1 MNIIVYIILEDALL
15 LVRLINM
22 SSKRRTS
29 DLIASQILKVCVDGA
44 SKTRIVYQT
53 NLNSVSA
60 KPYIEHLMK
69 NGFIEAIPVGSR
81 VIYKTT
87 PNGLEL
93 EKRFNR
99 FHSEMDKLY
108 ACV

>member
-1 MNIIVYIILEDALL
+1 MIIIVYIILEDTLL
-15 LVRLINM
+15 LGRQRYMN
-22 SSKRRTS
+22 SRRRTS
-29 DLIASQILKVCVDGA
+29 DLIALQILKVCVDGA

-53 NLNSVSA
+53 NLNSASA
-60 KPYIEHLMK
+60 KPYIEHLIDK
-69 NGFIEAIPVGSR
+69 GFMEVIPVGSR

-87 PNGLEL
+87 PKGMEL
-93 EKRFNR
+93 AKKFNQ

>member
-1 MNIIVYIILEDALL
+1 MNS
-15 LVRLINM
+15 R
-22 SSKRRTS
+22 RRTS
-29 DLIASQILKVCVDGA
+29 DLIALQILKVCVDGA

-53 NLNSVSA
+53 NLNSASA
-60 KPYIEHLMK
+60 KPYIEHLINK
-69 NGFIEAIPVGSR
+69 GFMEVIPVGSR

-87 PNGLEL
+87 PEGLEL
-93 EKRFNR
+93 AKKFNQ